1 MTSLTIRRS
10 RNKELE
16 EQGFLTVGAFGKI
29 IKLLLFF
36 VSQSI
41 FSLER
46 IINDRIN
53 GSRPGSIQKPF
64 QNTVE
69 ADFDGGESRTLD
81 AEDGLASHASSHSRL
96 LSVSSLLAMKRDR
109 IEKQRRDTVNSA
121 NMFAQKS
128 KKDSMVNSMRT
139 LSMIQNRAST
149 AASYGGGSVGGGS
162 VGSSLGSKEA

>member
-1 MTSLTIRRS
+1 M
-10 RNKELE
+10 
-16 EQGFLTVGAFGKI
+16 
-29 IKLLLFF
+29 
-36 VSQSI
+36 
-41 FSLER
+41 
-46 IINDRIN
+46 
-53 GSRPGSIQKPF
+53 
-64 QNTVE
+64 
-69 ADFDGGESRTLD
+69 
-81 AEDGLASHASSHSRL
+81 ASHASSHSRL